1 MRKKLKIGGDG
12 KGVRLA
18 LIHIYAFRMDCD
30 PKVKR
35 FKKSDKAKEK
45 VGMPSSKHARQYDA
59 VYVKAPIPEPVK
71 KKKKK

>member
-1 MRKKLKIGGDG
+1 MWKKLKMEGTE
-12 KGVRLA
+12 RCRRCS
-18 LIHIYAFRMDCD
+18 IHIYAFTMDCD

-45 VGMPSSKHARQYDA
+45 MGMPSSKHARQYDA
-59 VYVKAPIPEPVK
+59 VYVKAPIAESFK

>member
-1 MRKKLKIGGDG
+1 MR
-12 KGVRLA
+12 RP
-18 LIHIYAFRMDCD
+18 IHIYAFTMDCD

-59 VYVKAPIPEPVK
+59 VYVKAPFVEPVK
-71 KKKKK
+71 RKKKK

>member
-1 MRKKLKIGGDG
+1 
-12 KGVRLA
+12 
-18 LIHIYAFRMDCD
+18 MDCD